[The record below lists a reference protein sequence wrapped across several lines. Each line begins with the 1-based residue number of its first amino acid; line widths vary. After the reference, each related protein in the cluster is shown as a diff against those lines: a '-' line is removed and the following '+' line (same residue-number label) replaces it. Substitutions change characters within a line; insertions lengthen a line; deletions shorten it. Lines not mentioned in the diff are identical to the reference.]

1 MYNETNIM
9 KSLCNQS
16 ALYAEWKTGEEILRI
31 VMSEQEDGSMKDSKT
46 ATNWEEK
53 GRIYNRK
60 K

>member
-1 MYNETNIM
+1 M